1 MKKESNMKIIVE
13 TKKDGKQSEETIVIV
28 RGHLGTQDR
37 IAVTIKDTTYFLDPY
52 IFDGLLMP

>member
-1 MKKESNMKIIVE
+1 MKIIVE